1 MPMII
6 TKTNTSITK
15 EQEATLT
22 RAFGEAI
29 ALLPGKSEEWL
40 MLSFEDG
47 ARMAFRGVSDRE
59 LCYIEVNLLGVATR
73 EAYDNLTARLCEVV
87 SETLGVPG
95 DGIYVKYEEA
105 KTWGYDGFNF

>member
-6 TKTNTSITK
+6 TKTNTSISK
-15 EQEATLT
+15 EQEAILT

-29 ALLPGKSEEWL
+29 TLLSGKTEEWL

-47 ARMAFRGVSDRE
+47 ARMAFRGSGDRE
-59 LCYIEVNLLGVATR
+59 LCYIEVNLLGAATR
-73 EAYDNLTARLCEVV
+73 EAYDALTARLCDLIHD
-87 SETLGVPG
+87 TLGIPT
-95 DGIYVKYEEA
+95 DGIYIKYEEA

>member
-6 TKTNTSITK
+6 TKTTTTISK
-15 EQEATLT
+15 AQEAALT
-22 RAFGEAI
+22 KSFGEAI

-47 ARMAFRGVSDRE
+47 QRMAFRGSCESE
-59 LCYIEVNLLGVATR
+59 LCYIEVNLLGAASR
-73 EAYDNLTARLCEVV
+73 EAYDRLTAKLCELV
-87 SETLGVPG
+87 SETLGVPTS
-95 DGIYVKYEEA
+95 GIYVKYEEA